1 VRARSTLVANA
12 IPPFFQELGQAG
24 HEPLLEKISGTLRFD
39 LRSRQKIDH
48 WLVSIAR
55 GEIAITESDASA
67 DCVVQIDRA
76 LFERVANGTENAVA
90 ALLRGEIG
98 VEGDIELLML
108 FDRLFPGP
116 PRGHGTSAHP
126 TRGGAGG

>member
-1 VRARSTLVANA
+1 MTVAKA
-12 IPPFFQELGQAG
+12 IPTFFAELGQRG

-39 LRSRQKIDH
+39 LRSRQTVGH
-48 WLVSIAR
+48 WLVTIVR
-55 GEIAITESDASA
+55 GEIAIAEQEGSA

-76 LFERVANGTENAVA
+76 LFERVATGAENAVA

-116 PRGHGTSAHP
+116 P
-126 TRGGAGG
+126 GAQRLAAPKSGRSR

>member
-1 VRARSTLVANA
+1 MAKA
-12 IPPFFQELGQAG
+12 IPPFFEELGRRG

-39 LRSRQKIDH
+39 LRSRQRVDH
-48 WLVSIAR
+48 WLITIRRGDVAIAEQE
-55 GEIAITESDASA
+55 GSA
-67 DCVVQIDRA
+67 DCVVQIDKA

-98 VEGDIELLML
+98 VEGNIELLML

-116 PRGHGTSAHP
+116 PSGQGSFAHP
-126 TRGGAGG
+126 RPGVSDD